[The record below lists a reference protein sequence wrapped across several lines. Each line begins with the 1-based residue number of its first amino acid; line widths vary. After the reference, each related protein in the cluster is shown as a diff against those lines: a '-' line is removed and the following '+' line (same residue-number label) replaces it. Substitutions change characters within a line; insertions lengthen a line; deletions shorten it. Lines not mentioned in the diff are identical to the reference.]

1 MSWPKDDGTAD
12 LQVLIE
18 AARTRRPLSPP
29 LTPRDVLAL
38 LTAAL
43 ALRPD
48 LPEAEAANLLLHAGA
63 GPKLWAQARTL
74 LEGTAAAPARRFRN
88 GWMGDV

>member
-1 MSWPKDDGTAD
+1 MSWPTDDGTAD

-38 LTAAL
+38 LTGAF

-48 LPEAEAANLLLHAGA
+48 LPDAEAANLLLHAGA
-63 GPKLWAQARTL
+63 GRALWAKARTL
-74 LEGTAAAPARRFRN
+74 LEGTATTPARRFWN
-88 GWMGDV
+88 GWMGV